1 MTGQPNRRDVL
12 RGVGGT
18 VIGTLAISGKTV
30 AESTEKSGETDDGVR
45 YKQLRGS
52 TGDPISPAQ
61 VKQCRQEFRD
71 SVGAMSASDADGDED
86 GLKAVLDPEPAF
98 RRDEIIDYNVIEE
111 PNGGLREQY
120 IARQSPQTLSR
131 WVTRSTSTD
140 TTQTEQRLHEKAD
153 EMLAQSL
160 ERDSPSV
167 QTTVST
173 ESTDDE
179 LSWDDLSYAGGT
191 DIWWEG
197 PVDSDG
203 VHTGR
208 VEFNIDARISTEYE
222 RAGVRSKIRM
232 EPGRNLCKEH
242 NQDEYCDDGYINA
255 GYRNKSAVVKHNWD
269 QTVNEYSA
277 SELITDMKPEGQTT
291 DITTTKSFSLDLGIS
306 SGGIGSLSVGY
317 SSSFSM
323 PGSSLYEKS
332 NKKSGETMHEFSV
345 NDPDSTSSR
354 YPAVFEV
361 ASMSKFSKDDDVCTP
376 GYPYR
381 SYNMVEVETDFTWGQ
396 KVATGPFDPGWW
408 GSKHSSHPK
417 VFDYTFTC

>member
-1 MTGQPNRRDVL
+1 MTGSPNRRDVL
-12 RGVGGT
+12 RSIGGT

-71 SVGAMSASDADGDED
+71 SVGAMSASDADGDAD
-86 GLKAVLDPEPAF
+86 VPKAVLDPEPAF

-120 IARQSPQTLSR
+120 IARQSSQTLSR
-131 WVTRSTSTD
+131 WGTRSTSAD

-242 NQDEYCDDGYINA
+242 NKEKYCDDGYLGA
-255 GYRNKSAVVKHNWD
+255 GYRNKSAVVKHDWD
-269 QTVNEYSA
+269 QTVNEYPA
-277 SELITDMKPEGQTT
+277 SELITDMEPSGQVT
-291 DITTTKSFSLDLGIS
+291 DITTTKSFSLGLGVS
-306 SGGIGSLSVGY
+306 SGGSGSLSVGY
-317 SSSFSM
+317 SSGFSI

-345 NDPDSTSSR
+345 NDPDSPSSK

-381 SYNMVEVETDFTWGQ
+381 NYYLVEIETDLIWALKAIPGQLPPEWG
-396 KVATGPFDPGWW
+396 VSESA
-408 GSKHSSHPK
+408 SKSFS
-417 VFDYTFTC
+417 YTTVC